1 MQPVIA
7 DHREPVVEVSGI
19 RKKYPLYRRKRDK
32 IREAFSI
39 TGKKYHT
46 DFEALKSISFSVS
59 KGECVGIIGLN
70 GSGKSTLLKILT
82 GVIQPTEGSVRT
94 KGKIAALLELGAGFN
109 PEYTGLENI
118 YLNTLLM
125 GMSRSETDEKLE
137 EILEFADIGD
147 FINQPVKIYSSGMFV
162 RLAFA
167 IAITVDPDILIID
180 EALSVGDIFF
190 QQKCY
195 NRIRELS
202 EKATV
207 LIVSHDLNS
216 ITKFCKRL
224 LVMNH
229 GELIFDGN
237 AKDAVTEYYKI
248 KQGSVL
254 SEESGRRAEAAWTS
268 VVKEQ
273 FRTAPQEQYSGK
285 MDALIDSFYYQID
298 EIPFGEYC
306 EFGKTFYIKMAVR
319 CTRRIGPVIV
329 GYQVRDQYGNE
340 IFGETSFTCGNT
352 DVVFEEGENLVSFR
366 FIWPEV
372 REGDYFITLGIG
384 EGCEVLNQVEQCWIN
399 QAIHVV
405 NTTHNK
411 LIYGVFNNEMENFR
425 VDKVDE

>member
-1 MQPVIA
+1 MSYVI
-7 DHREPVVEVSGI
+7 EVNNL
-19 RKKYPLYRRKRDK
+19 KKWYPLYKKKSDK

-39 TGKKYHT
+39 TGKRYHR
-46 DFEALKSISFSVS
+46 DFEALKGISFSVR

-82 GVIQPTEGSVRT
+82 GVVQPSGGEVKT

-125 GMSRSETDEKLE
+125 GYTREETDEKLND
-137 EILEFADIGD
+137 ILDFADIGD
-147 FINQPVKIYSSGMFV
+147 FIHQPVKIYSSGMFV

-180 EALSVGDIFF
+180 EALSVGDVFF

-195 NRIRELS
+195 NKIREFA
-202 EKATV
+202 KKTTV

-216 ITKFCKRL
+216 ITKFCERL
-224 LVMNH
+224 LVMNN
-229 GELIFDGN
+229 GVLIFDGN
-237 AKDAVTEYYKI
+237 ASEAVTEYYKV

-254 SEESGRRAEAAWTS
+254 SKQAREQIEERYTRVS
-268 VVKEQ
+268 KEELIK
-273 FRTAPQEQYSGK
+273 PDVSQYSGR
-285 MDALIDSFYYQID
+285 MDAVIDSFYYQID
-298 EIPFGEYC
+298 KSPFAEYC
-306 EFGKTFYIKMAVR
+306 EFGQNVYVKMLITSGRAMDS
-319 CTRRIGPVIV
+319 III
-329 GYQVRDQYGNE
+329 GYQVRDKYGNE
-340 IFGETSFTCGNT
+340 TFGETSMTSGNK
-352 DVVFEEGENLVSFR
+352 DVSLEEGESMISFQ
-366 FIWPEV
+366 FSWPEV

-384 EGCEVLNQVEQCWIN
+384 EGYEVLNQVEQCWIN

-425 VDKVDE
+425 IDKVE